1 VFLAPRHLWA
11 TLALGV
17 AVGIYDGLLG
27 PGAGTFLVIGLV
39 ALLGYAFLEA
49 SASAKIVN
57 TATNLGALAVFALH
71 GAPLRKLGLV
81 VGVANVAGAYLGAP
95 MAVARGS
102 AFVRVVSVVVGSL
115 ILRLGWDVFA

>member
-1 VFLAPRHLWA
+1 MAASGSKVWRVTSAFAA
-11 TLALGV
+11 
-17 AVGIYDGLLG
+17 
-27 PGAGTFLVIGLV
+27 GA
-39 ALLGYAFLEA
+39 A

-57 TATNLGALAVFALH
+57 TATNLGALE
-71 GAPLRKLGLV
+71 GAPLRKLSLV

-115 ILRLGWDVFA
+115 ILRFGWDVFA